1 MRNPQEK
8 TWFLPPALPP
18 SLLKNHQ
25 KTRGKRRIKREESPG
40 KTTVFGLPWPPSFFH
55 LSKSTIKHEENAQ
68 GVLSASL
75 PSLQKPLKNTWKMSI
90 GIPLASPPSLY
101 PSLPPAPFKNHY
113 KTRGKCAGGPL
124 GLPPSPPSKTIEKHV
139 ENEHRVLTPLT
150 PSLPPCGPLWDC
162 LCEICEKRLFLK
174 LKSTSTPRIYL

>member
-1 MRNPQEK
+1 MRNPWEK
-8 TWFLPPALPP
+8 AWFLPPALPP

-124 GLPPSPPSKTIEKHV
+124 GFPPSPPSKTIEKHV
-139 ENEHRVLTPLT
+139 ENEHRVLIPLP
-150 PSLPPCGPLWDC
+150 PSLPPVPYGTAYAKNVC
-162 LCEICEKRLFLK
+162 F
-174 LKSTSTPRIYL
+174 

>member
-1 MRNPQEK
+1 M
-8 TWFLPPALPP
+8 PPALPP

-25 KTRGKRRIKREESPG
+25 KTRGKRRIKREEPPG

-124 GLPPSPPSKTIEKHV
+124 GFPPSPLQK
-139 ENEHRVLTPLT
+139 PLKNT
-150 PSLPPCGPLWDC
+150 WKMSIWSSFPSLPPSLPPVPYGTAYAKNVC
-162 LCEICEKRLFLK
+162 F
-174 LKSTSTPRIYL
+174 